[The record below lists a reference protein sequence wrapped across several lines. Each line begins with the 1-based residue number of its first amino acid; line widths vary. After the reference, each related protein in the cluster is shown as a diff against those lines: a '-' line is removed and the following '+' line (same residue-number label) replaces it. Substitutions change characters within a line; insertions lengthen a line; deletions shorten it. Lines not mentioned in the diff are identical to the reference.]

1 MPQDHLKSLC
11 PIMPEITLRKE
22 EIWASQVVLMVKN
35 PPISAG
41 DIRGGLNPWVRKIP
55 LGRAWQSTPVF
66 LPRESLGQRSLV
78 GYSPWGHGVGHD

>member
-1 MPQDHLKSLC
+1 
-11 PIMPEITLRKE
+11 MPEITLRKE

-41 DIRGGLNPWVRKIP
+41 DIGGGLNPWVRKIP

-66 LPRESLGQRSLV
+66 LPRESHGQRSLV